1 MNWFSSNKKQIA
13 ELLAPS
19 ISSAIVALVGAA
31 LAVAFLLLP
40 QLFNNDHVSQYFE
53 FAREN
58 QNGLLQRY
66 DEVNVALN
74 SSEVAANLAVFM
86 IWGLAGLVGYAL
98 VSSMG
103 RGIRNFIQFE
113 QTVEYF
119 ERDRRAI
126 IREALIHTTV
136 RLVAVGLIVCL
147 YFLGMYVILPVAFV
161 ATQAAFNAPVLLG
174 TISIFG
180 AFLLTLLSIH
190 VLVLLVRLLLLRTRV
205 FFN

>member
-1 MNWFSSNKKQIA
+1 
-13 ELLAPS
+13 
-19 ISSAIVALVGAA
+19 
-31 LAVAFLLLP
+31 
-40 QLFNNDHVSQYFE
+40 
-53 FAREN
+53 
-58 QNGLLQRY
+58 
-66 DEVNVALN
+66 
-74 SSEVAANLAVFM
+74 
-86 IWGLAGLVGYAL
+86 
-98 VSSMG
+98 MG